1 MRNNS
6 VEYVNSII
14 TSIFV
19 DDQRA
24 LDFVGGDCE
33 AGRRCGDS
41 ILRRELE
48 SFCGSEYGEERY
60 KFAAYACSS
69 RYSARMRFTAATVA
83 LTCASIGASA
93 GVSKTISNACGRCS
107 GGALRMPR

>member
-1 MRNNS
+1 MQRGEVDPQCS
-6 VEYVNSII
+6 GVIRDTTII
-14 TSIFV
+14 S
-19 DDQRA
+19 
-24 LDFVGGDCE
+24 
-33 AGRRCGDS
+33 
-41 ILRRELE
+41 
-48 SFCGSEYGEERY
+48 Y